1 MAIFEIDKGKA
12 KRVRLSE
19 FKLEKD
25 LVRRM
30 IIEKGIRSDGR
41 KPDEIRHISSRV
53 GLLPR
58 AHGSALFVR
67 GETQALVVATLGTAD
82 DEQKIDSLDGES
94 YKTFILHYNFPPFS
108 VGEVKP
114 LRSPGRREIG
124 HGVLAERALKSV
136 IPSKE
141 AFPYTIR
148 IVSDILESNGSSSM
162 ATVCGGTLAL
172 MDAGVPIK
180 ALVAGIAMGLVQ
192 EGDKNIVLTDILGVE
207 DHLGDMDFKVTGTEN
222 GITAFQLD
230 VKTGGINYSIM
241 EKALEQAKQGR
252 LFILS
257 KIKEAI
263 SAPREQ
269 LSPHAPRIYTMQIK
283 QEKIRDVIGTGGK
296 VIRGIIEQT
305 GVKINIDDAGVIN
318 IASADETSA
327 QKAIE
332 IINGIIAEAEIGKI
346 YLGKVK
352 RIVDFGAFVEIM
364 PGTEGL
370 LHISQIDFKR
380 IDKVTDVLHEGEEVL
395 VKVLEADRT
404 GKIRLSR
411 KEAMREKEAA
421 KG

>member
-1 MAIFEIDKGKA
+1 
-12 KRVRLSE
+12 
-19 FKLEKD
+19 
-25 LVRRM
+25 
-30 IIEKGIRSDGR
+30 
-41 KPDEIRHISSRV
+41 
-53 GLLPR
+53 
-58 AHGSALFVR
+58 
-67 GETQALVVATLGTAD
+67 
-82 DEQKIDSLDGES
+82 
-94 YKTFILHYNFPPFS
+94 
-108 VGEVKP
+108 
-114 LRSPGRREIG
+114 
-124 HGVLAERALKSV
+124 
-136 IPSKE
+136 
-141 AFPYTIR
+141 
-148 IVSDILESNGSSSM
+148 
-162 ATVCGGTLAL
+162 
-172 MDAGVPIK
+172 
-180 ALVAGIAMGLVQ
+180 
-192 EGDKNIVLTDILGVE
+192 
-207 DHLGDMDFKVTGTEN
+207 
-222 GITAFQLD
+222 
-230 VKTGGINYSIM
+230 VKTGGINSSIM

-318 IASADETSA
+318 IASVDETSA

-346 YLGKVK
+346 YLGTVK

-380 IDKVTDVLHEGEEVL
+380 IDKVTDVLHEGEEVP
-395 VKVLEADRT
+395 VKVLEVDRTT

-411 KEAMREKEAA
+411 KEAMREKEAV
-421 KG
+421 KE

>member
-1 MAIFEIDKGKA
+1 
-12 KRVRLSE
+12 
-19 FKLEKD
+19 
-25 LVRRM
+25 
-30 IIEKGIRSDGR
+30 
-41 KPDEIRHISSRV
+41 
-53 GLLPR
+53 
-58 AHGSALFVR
+58 
-67 GETQALVVATLGTAD
+67 
-82 DEQKIDSLDGES
+82 
-94 YKTFILHYNFPPFS
+94 
-108 VGEVKP
+108 
-114 LRSPGRREIG
+114 
-124 HGVLAERALKSV
+124 
-136 IPSKE
+136 
-141 AFPYTIR
+141 
-148 IVSDILESNGSSSM
+148 
-162 ATVCGGTLAL
+162 
-172 MDAGVPIK
+172 
-180 ALVAGIAMGLVQ
+180 
-192 EGDKNIVLTDILGVE
+192 
-207 DHLGDMDFKVTGTEN
+207 MDFKVTGTEN

-332 IINGIIAEAEIGKI
+332 IINGIIAEAEIGRI

-395 VKVLEADRT
+395 VKVLEVDRS

-411 KEAMREKEAA
+411 KEAMREKDAVKE
-421 KG
+421 